1 MKKAVRF
8 ILIFTM
14 IALLVGALSA
24 CGLWETR
31 ITSLSIDNPSDIT
44 MIVGETLE
52 LSVTVKPKSR
62 TEKIQFKA
70 ETVDKNRNLLNDG
83 SVVVTIDEKGKIKA
97 VKDGYA
103 KVTVQTSDGRLKES
117 VFITATYAP
126 VKEFNLK
133 YEGKLNQYQSDGE
146 PTEIKFTLT
155 HGTVEVPKER
165 IITWY
170 RKVKDGE
177 TRELAEFA
185 DSLTATV
192 KADNELGYYATVYAV
207 MEYSGLKFTS
217 NEVNYGYFRRYD
229 TRYLTIDEPTGFI
242 KDGSD
247 FKVEASGVLDTND
260 YYFAESGEEI
270 TLTFKESIGGTNP
283 NPNCQWLVLT
293 SDDNFTKAQLDG
305 ADDTFTVIEGQTSK
319 VLRFTPKEA
328 GKRYAIRLKCDGV
341 EAWREFLF
349 KSTTALVKNLT
360 LTDDNGAV
368 ESIQH
373 ASSIREI
380 TLTADWNKTS
390 TAGTEYIKWFN
401 DGVLIKQGKVKDSGI
416 LQYRF
421 TPTEPATDVISGK
434 IKVVV
439 YDYYDELTDTF
450 SGTYKE
456 ATYDWKVKK
465 TLFAPKQTKVEL
477 LSGNAEQTDGSA
489 TEVVFKASITKPVD
503 SANVTLPVYWY
514 VNGKLV
520 NGESGY
526 SVDQTNKTLTFT
538 PSSTKDMEY
547 AVYAIIG
554 NVKSNTGNV
563 FRFASG
569 WGNVASYCRDK
580 FEWEGGSYNRYIS
593 SHIEACIAFSY
604 VMANYDTVGL
614 DFYID
619 PSLGYNSANFGQI
632 YREILCN
639 YYSGGSM
646 PISYSINGNVLHIN
660 YNDSDEAI
668 KEPTTSTTEQ
678 GTRDPAYDFKGVD
691 IRYNY
696 DEYKVRSALP
706 IDNNEYSYSVKT
718 SDALWRAVSFG
729 YKPIVSDGTSVK
741 EVYERARSVAK
752 QICTDSMTDLEKVM
766 AICDWLAINVVYDY
780 TAANSSMPTQEALKY
795 SCYYLEGVFGQKEED
810 GKIVWDG
817 LAVCD
822 GISKAFV
829 LLCGL
834 ENIKAVRVVG
844 TGDGGNHAWNKAL
857 IDADENGE
865 AEWYSFDITWTSAKS
880 SGSSVEHYYH
890 NYLFQSENDMAAS
903 KHVERNVDCVYSVG
917 EDSKHVVLQ
926 LYPTSVGVSLDVHSV
941 YNFKVNKSYLKGS
954 YDTSC
959 LDGDYAVGDGRIDS
973 ATELAIAL
981 IHSYLQSEARGM
993 NVYVVLK
1000 AGNYKFINGTSI
1012 NAALLRSAINL
1023 IDISGVTI
1031 SSDSN
1036 SLNNMFNSGN
1046 SSGDWLVRLI
1056 YTKN

>member
-97 VKDGYA
+97 IDDGYA
-103 KVTVQTSDGRLKES
+103 KVTVQTLDGRLKES

-126 VKEFNLK
+126 VKEFNLN

-217 NEVNYGYFRRYD
+217 NEVNYGYFRRDD

-283 NPNCQWLVLT
+283 NPDCQWFVLT

-360 LTDDNGAV
+360 LTDDNGAAS
-368 ESIQH
+368 SIQH

-401 DGVLIKQGKVKDSGI
+401 DGVLIKQGKVTDSGI

-421 TPTEPATDVISGK
+421 TPTEPAPDVINGK

-439 YDYYDELTDTF
+439 YDYYNELTATF
-450 SGTYKE
+450 SDTYQE
-456 ATYDWKVKK
+456 ATY
-465 TLFAPKQTKVEL
+465 
-477 LSGNAEQTDGSA
+477 NCAEANESRT
-489 TEVVFKASITKPVD
+489 FKRQCRT
-503 SANVTLPVYWY
+503 
-514 VNGKLV
+514 NGRKR
-520 NGESGY
+520 N
-526 SVDQTNKTLTFT
+526 
-538 PSSTKDMEY
+538 
-547 AVYAIIG
+547 
-554 NVKSNTGNV
+554 
-563 FRFASG
+563 R
-569 WGNVASYCRDK
+569 
-580 FEWEGGSYNRYIS
+580 GG
-593 SHIEACIAFSY
+593 
-604 VMANYDTVGL
+604 V
-614 DFYID
+614 
-619 PSLGYNSANFGQI
+619 
-632 YREILCN
+632 
-639 YYSGGSM
+639 
-646 PISYSINGNVLHIN
+646 
-660 YNDSDEAI
+660 
-668 KEPTTSTTEQ
+668 
-678 GTRDPAYDFKGVD
+678 
-691 IRYNY
+691 
-696 DEYKVRSALP
+696 
-706 IDNNEYSYSVKT
+706 
-718 SDALWRAVSFG
+718 
-729 YKPIVSDGTSVK
+729 
-741 EVYERARSVAK
+741 
-752 QICTDSMTDLEKVM
+752 
-766 AICDWLAINVVYDY
+766 
-780 TAANSSMPTQEALKY
+780 
-795 SCYYLEGVFGQKEED
+795 
-810 GKIVWDG
+810 
-817 LAVCD
+817 
-822 GISKAFV
+822 
-829 LLCGL
+829 
-834 ENIKAVRVVG
+834 
-844 TGDGGNHAWNKAL
+844 
-857 IDADENGE
+857 
-865 AEWYSFDITWTSAKS
+865 
-880 SGSSVEHYYH
+880 
-890 NYLFQSENDMAAS
+890 
-903 KHVERNVDCVYSVG
+903 
-917 EDSKHVVLQ
+917 
-926 LYPTSVGVSLDVHSV
+926 
-941 YNFKVNKSYLKGS
+941 
-954 YDTSC
+954 
-959 LDGDYAVGDGRIDS
+959 
-973 ATELAIAL
+973 
-981 IHSYLQSEARGM
+981 
-993 NVYVVLK
+993 
-1000 AGNYKFINGTSI
+1000 
-1012 NAALLRSAINL
+1012 
-1023 IDISGVTI
+1023 
-1031 SSDSN
+1031 
-1036 SLNNMFNSGN
+1036 
-1046 SSGDWLVRLI
+1046 
-1056 YTKN
+1056 

>member
-1 MKKAVRF
+1 MKKAVKF

-24 CGLWETR
+24 CGFWETR
-31 ITSLSIDNPSDIT
+31 ITSLTIDNPSDIT

-52 LSVTVKPKSR
+52 LSVTVKPNSR

-70 ETVDKNRNLLNDG
+70 ETVDKNHNLLNDG
-83 SVVVTIDEKGKIKA
+83 SEVVTIDEKGKIKA
-97 VKDGYA
+97 IDDGYA
-103 KVTVQTSDGRLKES
+103 KVTVQTLDGRLKES

-126 VKEFNLK
+126 VKEFNLN
-133 YEGKLNQYQSDGE
+133 YEGKLVQYLADGD
-146 PTEIKFTLT
+146 PTEIKLNLT
-155 HGTVEVPKER
+155 HGEIEVPKER

-170 RKVKDGE
+170 KKVGAEKAV
-177 TRELAEFA
+177 ELTEFA

-192 KADNELGYYATVYAV
+192 KADSEVGYYATVYAV

-217 NEVNYGYFRRYD
+217 NELSYGYFRRYD

-270 TLTFKESIGGTNP
+270 TLTFKESVGGTNP
-283 NPNCQWLVLT
+283 DPNCQWFVLT

-305 ADDTFTVIEGQTSK
+305 ADETFTVIEGQTSK
-319 VLRFTPKEA
+319 VLRFTPKDA

-360 LTDDNGAV
+360 LTDTDGSAS
-368 ESIQH
+368 SIQH
-373 ASSIREI
+373 VSSRHEI
-380 TLTADWNKTS
+380 TLTADWNKTG
-390 TAGTEYIKWFN
+390 TAGTEYIKWFS
-401 DGVLIKQGKVKDSGI
+401 GETLIKQGKVTDSGI
-416 LQYRF
+416 LQYSF
-421 TPTEPATDVISGK
+421 TPTEPESEIISGK
-434 IKVVV
+434 IRVVV
-439 YDYYDELTDTF
+439 YDYYNESTDIY
-450 SGTYKE
+450 SDTYQE
-456 ATYDWKVKK
+456 ATYNWSVQK

-477 LSGNAEQTDGSA
+477 ISGVQEQTDGSA

-514 VNGKLV
+514 VNGTLV
-520 NGESGY
+520 NSVYGY
-526 SVDQTNKTLTFT
+526 DVDQTEKTLTFT
-538 PSSTKDMEY
+538 PSTSQNMEY

-554 NVKSNTGNV
+554 NVKSNTENV

-580 FEWEGGSYNRYIS
+580 FEWEGGSFNRYIS

-604 VMANYDTVGL
+604 VMVNYDTVGL

-619 PSLGYNSANFGQI
+619 SSLGYNSDNFGQI

-646 PISYSINGNVLHIN
+646 PISYSINGNVLHVN
-660 YNDSDEAI
+660 YNESVDAV

-678 GTRDPAYDFKGVD
+678 GTRDSAYDFKNVD
-691 IRYNY
+691 VRYNY
-696 DEYKVRSALP
+696 DESKVRSSLP
-706 IDNNEYSYSVKT
+706 IDDNELSYSVKT

-729 YKPIVSDGTSVK
+729 YKPIVADGTSVK
-741 EVYERARSVAK
+741 TVYERARSVAK
-752 QICTDSMTDLEKVM
+752 QICTDSMTDLEKVK
-766 AICDWLAINVVYDY
+766 AICDWLAVNVVYDY
-780 TAANSSMPTQEALKY
+780 TAANTSMTTQEALRY
-795 SCYYLEGVFGQKEED
+795 SCYYLEGVFSQKEED

-941 YNFKVNKSYLKGS
+941 YNFKVNKSYLKGN

-959 LDGDYAVGDGRIDS
+959 LDGDYAVGDGRIDN

-1000 AGNYKFINGTSI
+1000 AGNYKFISGTSI
-1012 NAALLRSAINL
+1012 NADLLRSAISL

-1031 SSDSN
+1031 NSDSS
-1036 SLNNMFNSGN
+1036 SLNNMFNSGSAN
-1046 SSGDWLVRLI
+1046 GDWLIRLI